1 MVLDFYSPL
10 PATEQTA
17 MPGHTPD
24 SIQAVCDNSPV
35 HRTLISCLAGSENVN
50 WTVCCVHSS
59 PLIRLQ
65 FAYIFQMRYLHC
77 WLEFHLHKPHE
88 ALKRKKKNLCTPDIN
103 HAPMLFVLPTFFF
116 VLSNLIF
123 VLSNYLWQNSY

>member
-1 MVLDFYSPL
+1 MYSWFWTFTL
-10 PATEQTA
+10 PCQPQSKTA

-24 SIQAVCDNSPV
+24 SIQAGCDSSPV

-50 WTVCCVHSS
+50 WSVCCVHSS

-65 FAYIFQMRYLHC
+65 FAYMFQMRYLRC

-88 ALKRKKKNLCTPDIN
+88 ALKRKKKTLCTPDIN
-103 HAPMLFVLPTFFF
+103 HAPMLVVLPTYSFFIATCSF
-116 VLSNLIF
+116 L
-123 VLSNYLWQNSY
+123 QQ